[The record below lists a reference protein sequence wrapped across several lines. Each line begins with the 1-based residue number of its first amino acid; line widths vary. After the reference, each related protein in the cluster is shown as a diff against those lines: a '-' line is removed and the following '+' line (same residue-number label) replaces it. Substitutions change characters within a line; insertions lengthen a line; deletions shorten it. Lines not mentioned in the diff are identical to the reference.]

1 MEIVY
6 GRSRHPLADGK
17 TFRNAR
23 FFDAPEAGATR
34 VYLLDDAPEIA
45 AAYER
50 LGVEVVHASPPRALR
65 EPTQAP
71 ESLTPAVADA
81 ARAAIYIPD
90 DWADLPWSRP
100 TEDRDLT
107 LRGLAAMF
115 SSEPVLNKAE
125 AKAAIEAELA
135 RREQVTA

>member
-1 MEIVY
+1 VEIVY

-23 FFDAPEAGATR
+23 FFDGPVDGATR
-34 VYLLDDAPEIA
+34 VYLLEEAPEIA

-50 LGVEVVHASPPRALR
+50 IGVEVVHVTARADPKPPA
-65 EPTQAP
+65 QAP
-71 ESLTPAVADA
+71 VSLTPAVADDE
-81 ARAAIYIPD
+81 RGAIYIPD
-90 DWADLPWSRP
+90 DWAALPWSRP

-107 LRGLAAMF
+107 LRGLSAMF
-115 SSEPVLNKAE
+115 SAEPVLNKAE